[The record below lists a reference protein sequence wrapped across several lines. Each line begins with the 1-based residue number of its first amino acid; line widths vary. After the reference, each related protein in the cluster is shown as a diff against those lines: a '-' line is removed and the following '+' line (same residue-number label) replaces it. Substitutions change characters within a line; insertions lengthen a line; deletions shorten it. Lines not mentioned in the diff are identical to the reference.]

1 MKITALV
8 ICANALISLAGIGGA
23 TVLFLHNH
31 PQAGVAVLVSPML
44 MFMNIKYAR

>member
-23 TVLFLHNH
+23 TILFLHNH
-31 PQAGVAVLVSPML
+31 PLAGVAVLISPTL
-44 MFMNIKYAR
+44 MFMEIRNAR